1 MPILL
6 VEDDEVLGQAVR
18 DSLTHAGLRLHWCR
32 TAADARAWVH
42 DAPASLIV
50 LLDLG
55 LPDADGLSLLTEWR
69 AAGRAWPV
77 LVLTARD
84 AVSERVRGLR
94 AGADDYLVK
103 PFDLQELQARVE
115 ALARRQPAR
124 ARLRLRGGLELDLGQ
139 RRLLRDGFPVDL
151 TAMEWAVL
159 ATLAGAPGRI
169 VERSRLEASAEPVQ
183 KPDSQ
188 SNTLEVIVSRLRRK
202 LGADLISTHRGL
214 GYRFEP

>member
-1 MPILL
+1 MPMLL

-18 DSLTHAGLRLHWCR
+18 DSLVRAGHALHWCR
-32 TAADARAWVH
+32 GVAAARAWAQ

-55 LPDADGLSLLTEWR
+55 LPDGDGLTLLAEWR
-69 AAGRAWPV
+69 SAGRTWPV

-84 AVSERVRGLR
+84 AVSDRVRGLR

-103 PFDLQELQARVE
+103 PFDLLELQARVE

-124 ARLRLRGGLELDLGQ
+124 AVLRLGDIELDLGKH
-139 RRLLRDGFPVDL
+139 LLHRHGEQVDL
-151 TAMEWAVL
+151 TAMEWTVL
-159 ATLAGAPGRI
+159 AALAGAPGRI
-169 VERSRLEASAEPVQ
+169 VERSRLEACVEPVQ
-183 KPDSQ
+183 KHDPH

-202 LGADLISTHRGL
+202 LGADHISTHRGL

>member
-6 VEDDEVLGQAVR
+6 VEDDEALGQAVS
-18 DSLTHAGLRLHWCR
+18 DSLAQAGRHVHWCR
-32 TAADARAWVH
+32 TAAAARAWAH

-55 LPDADGLSLLTEWR
+55 LPDGDGLDLLSQWR
-69 AAGRAWPV
+69 AAGRNWPV

-103 PFDLQELQARVE
+103 PFDLQELLARVE
-115 ALARRQPAR
+115 ARARRQPAR
-124 ARLRLRGGLELDLGQ
+124 ALLHLRGGLELDLGR
-139 RRLLRDGFPVDL
+139 RRLLRDGAAVDL

-159 ATLAGAPGRI
+159 AALAGSPGRI
-169 VERSRLEASAEPVQ
+169 VERGRLEAWTEPVQ
-183 KPDSQ
+183 KGDTQ

-202 LGADLISTHRGL
+202 LGAEHISTHRGL

>member
-18 DSLTHAGLRLHWCR
+18 DSLAHAGRQPHWCR
-32 TAADARAWVH
+32 NAASARAWVH
-42 DAPASLIV
+42 DAPPSLIV

-55 LPDADGLSLLTEWR
+55 LPDGDGLALLAEWR
-69 AAGRAWPV
+69 AAGKAWPI

-84 AVSERVRGLR
+84 SVSDRVRGLR

-103 PFDLQELQARVE
+103 PFDLLELLARVD

-124 ARLRLRGGLELDLGQ
+124 ALLPLRGGLQLDLGR
-139 RRLLRDGFPVDL
+139 RRLLRDGLAVEL

-159 ATLAGAPGRI
+159 AALASAPGRI
-169 VERSRLEASAEPVQ
+169 VERSRLESCAEPVQ
-183 KPDSQ
+183 KGDAQ

-202 LGADLISTHRGL
+202 LGADHISTHRGL

>member
-18 DSLTHAGLRLHWCR
+18 DGLAQAGRQPHWCR
-32 TAADARAWVH
+32 SAAAARAWAH
-42 DAPASLIV
+42 EAPPSLIV
-50 LLDLG
+50 LLDLA
-55 LPDADGLSLLTEWR
+55 LPDGDGLALLAEWR
-69 AAGRAWPV
+69 AAGLGWPV

-84 AVSERVRGLR
+84 AVSDRVRGLR

-103 PFDLQELQARVE
+103 PFDLQELLARVE

-124 ARLRLRGGLELDLGQ
+124 ARLQLRGGLELDLGQ
-139 RRLLRDGFPVDL
+139 RRLLREGRPVEL

-159 ATLAGAPGRI
+159 AALAGAPGRI
-169 VERSRLEASAEPVQ
+169 VERGRLEACAAPVQ
-183 KPDSQ
+183 KTDPQ

-202 LGADLISTHRGL
+202 LGAEHISTHRGL

>member
-6 VEDDEVLGQAVR
+6 VEDDEALGQAVR
-18 DSLTHAGLRLHWCR
+18 DSLLLAGRQPHWCR
-32 TAADARAWVH
+32 NAAAARAVAQA
-42 DAPASLIV
+42 APASLIV

-55 LPDADGLSLLTEWR
+55 LPDGDGLALMAEWR
-69 AAGRAWPV
+69 AAGKGWPI

-84 AVSERVRGLR
+84 SVSDRVKGLK

-103 PFDLQELQARVE
+103 PFDLQELLARVD

-124 ARLRLRGGLELDLGQ
+124 ALLPLRGGLALDIGQ
-139 RRLLRDGFPVDL
+139 RRLQRDGQAVEL

-159 ATLAGAPGRI
+159 SALVSAPGRI
-169 VERSRLEASAEPVQ
+169 VERGQLEGCAEPHQ
-183 KPDSQ
+183 KGDPQ

-202 LGADLISTHRGL
+202 LGAEHISTHRGL

>member
-18 DSLTHAGLRLHWCR
+18 DSLAAAGRQPRWCR
-32 TAADARAWVH
+32 NAAAARAWA
-42 DAPASLIV
+42 DESPASLIV

-55 LPDADGLSLLTEWR
+55 LPDGDGLALLAEWR
-69 AAGRAWPV
+69 AAGRTWPV

-103 PFDLQELQARVE
+103 PFDLQELLARVE

-124 ARLRLRGGLELDLGQ
+124 ALLRLRGGMELDLG
-139 RRLLRDGFPVDL
+139 RHRLQRDGAPVDL

-159 ATLAGAPGRI
+159 ATLASAPGRI
-169 VERSRLEASAEPVQ
+169 VERARLEAATEPVQ
-183 KPDSQ
+183 KQDSM

-202 LGADLISTHRGL
+202 LGADCISTHRGL